1 MRPLTIYLARL
12 IGLFLSIIA
21 LAMLVNGASFA
32 DDVRLLLEERGV
44 LLVFGLIAL
53 AVGLSIVLAHNRWS
67 GGALAV
73 TVTLFGWLFVLR
85 GAFLLF
91 LPADLIARIVE
102 QVGILERPNLFG
114 FAPLVLGL
122 YLTYAG
128 FLARPSDQ
136 YR

>member
-12 IGLFLSIIA
+12 IGLFLTIMA
-21 LAMLVNGASFA
+21 LAMLLNGASFA
-32 DDVRLLLEERGV
+32 DDVRLLLQERGV

-53 AVGLSIVLAHNRWS
+53 AAGLSIVLAHNHWS
-67 GGALAV
+67 DGALTV
-73 TVTLFGWLFVLR
+73 IVTLFGWLFVLR
-85 GAFLLF
+85 GVFLLF
-91 LPADLIARIVE
+91 LPADLVARIVE
-102 QVGILERPNLFG
+102 QAGILERPNLFG

-122 YLTYAG
+122 YLTYTG

>member
-32 DDVRLLLEERGV
+32 DDVRLLLQERGV
-44 LLVFGLIAL
+44 LLIFGLIAL
-53 AVGLSIVLAHNRWS
+53 AAGLSIVLAHNHWS
-67 GGALAV
+67 GGALPV
-73 TVTLFGWLFVLR
+73 IVTLFGWLFVLR
-85 GAFLLF
+85 GVFLLF
-91 LPADLIARIVE
+91 LPADLVARIVE
-102 QVGILERPNLFG
+102 QVGILEQPNLFA

-122 YLTYAG
+122 YLTYTG
-128 FLARPSDQ
+128 LLARPSDQ